1 MFKVKIVILGLK
13 ATDFA
18 RKVDIRW
25 KSVCV
30 YLYRFNARR
39 LIRGK
44 GQIILASVMQ
54 GEGNG
59 YKDDFFKMAF
69 GQNSKGKIDSS
80 GRYYAS
86 YFLSTKG
93 TGLFSMTLRH

>member
-1 MFKVKIVILGLK
+1 
-13 ATDFA
+13 
-18 RKVDIRW
+18 
-25 KSVCV
+25 
-30 YLYRFNARR
+30 
-39 LIRGK
+39 
-44 GQIILASVMQ
+44 MQ

-69 GQNSKGKIDSS
+69 GQNSRGKIDSS

-93 TGLFSMTLRH
+93 TGLFQWHWDTVTVYFQVLIDWKVYLLQELKIILGVYLNINHIVGIMSAQQSSTPH